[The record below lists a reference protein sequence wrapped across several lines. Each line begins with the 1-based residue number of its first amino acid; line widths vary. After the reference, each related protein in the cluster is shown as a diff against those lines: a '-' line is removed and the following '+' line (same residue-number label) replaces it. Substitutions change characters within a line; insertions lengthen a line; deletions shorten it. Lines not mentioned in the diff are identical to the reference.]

1 MISQAKHLR
10 TALKTAGIR
19 DREGKLPS
27 VRTERNYVGNGDY
40 EYGRAI
46 AHAVSLG
53 QEEIEAL
60 KNISQYIK
68 IYNNVELGFSVISSH

>member
-1 MISQAKHLR
+1 MILQAKQLR
-10 TALKTAGIR
+10 TALKTAGIS
-19 DREGKLPS
+19 DRQGKLPS

-40 EYGRAI
+40 EYGRAV

-60 KNISQYIK
+60 KNSSQYIQ
-68 IYNNVELGFSVISSH
+68 IYNNTEMGFSIITSH

>member
-1 MISQAKHLR
+1 MITQAKDLR
-10 TALKTAGIR
+10 AALKTVGIK

-40 EYGRAI
+40 EYGKAV
-46 AHAVSLG
+46 AHAVSLE
-53 QEEIEAL
+53 QEKIEEL

-68 IYNNVELGFSVISSH
+68 IYNNVELGFSIIDSH